1 MVVETIHVMDAE
13 ETTSEAVKN
22 YAEAA
27 WLLGM
32 TVLVV
37 GMGVGIITQSIK
49 NLRKQ
54 KSSSLPEDLVA
65 ELRKRTSVRKAE
77 DLVDVAKDATV
88 EGLRRAVEDIL
99 GSHGSAVLDQ
109 VKLIHP
115 KTYYVKKS
123 YKEPVKVGSLIPE
136 TYLVEKPETMDSET
150 FMRMD
155 NLKFKS
161 KTITHIKDGINLVTV
176 DEILNS
182 APVKPV

>member
-13 ETTSEAVKN
+13 ETTSEAFKN
-22 YAEAA
+22 YAGAA
-27 WLLGM
+27 FLIGM
-32 TVLVV
+32 AIVSV
-37 GMGVGIITQSIK
+37 GVGLGIVTQSIK
-49 NLRKQ
+49 ILRDK
-54 KSSSLPEDLVA
+54 KSSILPDDLVS
-65 ELRKRTSVRKAE
+65 ELRKRAPVRKAE

-88 EGLRRAVEDIL
+88 EGLRRTVEDLL
-99 GSHGSAVLDQ
+99 GGSGASVLDQ

-123 YKEPVKVGSLIPE
+123 YKEPVRVGSLIPE
-136 TYLVEKPETMDSET
+136 TYLVEKPEAMDSET

-161 KTITHIKDGINLVTV
+161 KTVTHIKGGINLVTV